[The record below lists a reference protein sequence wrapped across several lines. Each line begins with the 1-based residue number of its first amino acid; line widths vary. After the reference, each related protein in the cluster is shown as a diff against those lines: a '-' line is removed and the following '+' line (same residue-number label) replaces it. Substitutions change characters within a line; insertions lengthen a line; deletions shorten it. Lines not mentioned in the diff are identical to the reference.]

1 MERKVPTM
9 EISISAARADIV
21 RYYEDRG
28 YSHAHS
34 EAYVPHDADQVMR
47 IYNIIQK
54 ENGNDPAG
62 SQCWSQRA
70 SLYPEA
76 RNTGQI
82 LGRAVQP
89 CGPDFHKK

>member
-34 EAYVPHDADQVMR
+34 EAYVPHDADQIMR

-54 ENGNDPAG
+54 ERENEPAG
-62 SQCWSQRA
+62 SQ
-70 SLYPEA
+70 
-76 RNTGQI
+76 
-82 LGRAVQP
+82 
-89 CGPDFHKK
+89 

>member
-28 YSHAHS
+28 YSHAHA
-34 EAYVPHDADQVMR
+34 EAYVPHSADQVMR

-54 ENGNDPAG
+54 ENGDDPAG
-62 SQCWSQRA
+62 SQ
-70 SLYPEA
+70 
-76 RNTGQI
+76 
-82 LGRAVQP
+82 
-89 CGPDFHKK
+89 

>member
-1 MERKVPTM
+1 M

-54 ENGNDPAG
+54 ENGNAPAG
-62 SQCWSQRA
+62 SQ
-70 SLYPEA
+70 
-76 RNTGQI
+76 
-82 LGRAVQP
+82 
-89 CGPDFHKK
+89 

>member
-54 ENGNDPAG
+54 EQGTPDRFWAEPFN
-62 SQCWSQRA
+62 
-70 SLYPEA
+70 
-76 RNTGQI
+76 
-82 LGRAVQP
+82 RAVRTFIKSRRITP
-89 CGPDFHKK
+89 TPHLCEDRTSS

>member
-54 ENGNDPAG
+54 ENVFADNLRRTDHFVCTDHIGTALRSHLNAG
-62 SQCWSQRA
+62 
-70 SLYPEA
+70 
-76 RNTGQI
+76 
-82 LGRAVQP
+82 LGF
-89 CGPDFHKK
+89 GMTKFL